1 MNIPIYA
8 AITGVVNTVL
18 QLVVSFGVPITDSQN
33 AAITGLVN
41 ALLALGGVVA
51 HFWIKAN
58 GTKPGGGVTGGG

>member
-18 QLVVSFGVPITDSQN
+18 QLVVTFGVNITPSQN

-41 ALLALGGVVA
+41 ALLGLGGVLA
-51 HFWIKAN
+51 HFWIKSN
-58 GTKPGGGVTGGG
+58 GTSTPPKPGP